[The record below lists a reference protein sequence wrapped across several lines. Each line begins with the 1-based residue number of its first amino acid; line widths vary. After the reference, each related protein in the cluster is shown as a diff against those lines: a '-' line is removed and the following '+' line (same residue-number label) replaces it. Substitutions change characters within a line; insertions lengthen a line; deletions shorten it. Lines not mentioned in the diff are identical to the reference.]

1 MRIQVPTI
9 DPPRFGQIGRSVWF
23 LVRRGFRNGRRLAD
37 RLRHRLAAGNERPRT
52 RSGLAVALGRV
63 GLISSLWRGLVI
75 QWRVVGALLIREIYS
90 RFGRESLGFAWIIA
104 EPLVF
109 ALPVLFMWR
118 AIRGEHEHGIALMP
132 FLWSGY
138 LPLLLFR
145 HVGNRILFFV
155 RANVPLLYHRRVTI
169 FDVFLARALLEIGS
183 NLTAAVISFAV
194 FYAVGSV
201 DVPRDLPML
210 YLGYFY
216 MIWWAVAVAMII
228 GALCERTD
236 WVQQIW
242 LPYSY
247 MYMIF
252 SGFFYLADWLPPALR
267 TVALYQPYTQ
277 AYEMIR
283 GGVFGST
290 ITTYGDPAYT
300 TFILAILTLFGLWQL
315 REARK
320 YVVIE

>member
-1 MRIQVPTI
+1 M
-9 DPPRFGQIGRSVWF
+9 
-23 LVRRGFRNGRRLAD
+23 
-37 RLRHRLAAGNERPRT
+37 
-52 RSGLAVALGRV
+52 
-63 GLISSLWRGLVI
+63 SSFWQGLVI

-90 RFGRESLGFAWIIA
+90 RFGRESLGFAWIVA

-118 AIRGEHEHGIALMP
+118 AIRGSQEHGLAVMP

-145 HVGNRILFFV
+145 HLGGRILLFI
-155 RANVPLLYHRRVTI
+155 RANVPLLYHRRVAI
-169 FDVFLARALLEIGS
+169 FDIFLARALLEIFS
-183 NLTAAVISFAV
+183 NLTALVVSFAV

-201 DVPRDLPML
+201 DVPRDLPMF

-216 MIWWAVAVAMII
+216 MIWWAVASALII

-236 WVQQIW
+236 WVAQVW
-242 LPYSY
+242 MPFSY

-267 TVALYQPYTQ
+267 SVALCQPYTQ
-277 AYEMIR
+277 SYEMIR
-283 GGVFGST
+283 AGVFGTT

-300 TFILAILTLFGLWQL
+300 TLVLAILTLFGLWL
-315 REARK
+315 MRESRK